1 MVYQGKYY
9 LDAASTASYD
19 GFTLWNWRG
28 SWQINPH
35 WRVFARVMNIGDTRY
50 ADRADFAFGTLSLL
64 PRYAAT
70 VVCRV
75 RNESWRLG

>member
-28 SWQINPH
+28 SWQIVAALAIF
-35 WRVFARVMNIGDTRY
+35 RARDEHRRHRGMPIAPMLRSAAIDTSPARQGRRIW
-50 ADRADFAFGTLSLL
+50 DSK
-64 PRYAAT
+64 
-70 VVCRV
+70 
-75 RNESWRLG
+75 